1 MAFAPQAPR
10 PHPRDVVANGN
21 TRHLQDMHAYSN
33 TPLATLTEPFGP
45 QPFSDDNEIYQ
56 SGVTTIHVSQDTGGL
71 PSASERE
78 QYRITIAPS
87 QSSASSSS
95 SSSWK
100 RTTDQ
105 LPICVVRS
113 PGKLASAHNKKTFHA
128 PSVSRPEKPS
138 ELAPELFTLE
148 TRLLTLNESFHG
160 IPSSTSSSTTP
171 GMFTISRDYRKDKDA
186 DGQESTILFTNA
198 ADGRAVQFDLR
209 ADHIMPFLWV
219 VWEGKPVAR
228 IKRVAMLRGWGITES
243 IGRVIAKGW
252 KLEYEALVGANVDL
266 SLISAICICLERLK
280 YGRV

>member
-21 TRHLQDMHAYSN
+21 TRHLQEMHAYSN

-87 QSSASSSS
+87 QTSPSSSS

-100 RTTDQ
+100 KSTDQ

-128 PSVSRPEKPS
+128 PSISRPEKPPNS
-138 ELAPELFTLE
+138 RPNFSHS
-148 TRLLTLNESFHG
+148 R
-160 IPSSTSSSTTP
+160 P
-171 GMFTISRDYRKDKDA
+171 GS
-186 DGQESTILFTNA
+186 
-198 ADGRAVQFDLR
+198 
-209 ADHIMPFLWV
+209 
-219 VWEGKPVAR
+219 
-228 IKRVAMLRGWGITES
+228 
-243 IGRVIAKGW
+243 
-252 KLEYEALVGANVDL
+252 
-266 SLISAICICLERLK
+266 
-280 YGRV
+280 